1 MNQLPSVELVY
12 FSGCD
17 YVDEARAHLREAFV
31 RLGRDPMWEEWD
43 QDAPGAPEAI
53 QQHGSPTILVAGRD
67 VTGPHPDNHGRACRA
82 DDIPSPEVI
91 AEAILRG

>member
-1 MNQLPSVELVY
+1 VSTSPTVELVY
-12 FSGCD
+12 FSRCD
-17 YVDEARAHLREAFV
+17 FVGEARAHLREAFA
-31 RLGRDPMWEEWD
+31 RLGRAPTWQEWD

-53 QQHGSPTILVAGRD
+53 QQYGSPTILVGGRD

-82 DDIPSPEVI
+82 DAIPSPEVI